1 MSNGNSSTTVGLV
14 PADRIRMMTDSA
26 RLEAIADLA
35 RALAKRDDR
44 VGRLAR
50 NIERQARDAANGLR
64 ELVLLDMVGNG

>member
-1 MSNGNSSTTVGLV
+1 
-14 PADRIRMMTDSA
+14 MMTDSA